1 MKDKILLFIIG
12 VLVGA
17 LISTGGFL
25 IYTNVTK
32 SDTCTN
38 QPMQMRD
45 KDGFGRMGN
54 NGERPEMPNGE
65 RPNMNENDS
74 NRPQR
79 PDDMNERTDMQ
90 GMTPPDNSLIDSNSF
105 VGFESANKVF
115 TISGISNLFSGIV
128 IYSVE

>member
-45 KDGFGRMGN
+45 ENGFGRMRN

-65 RPNMNENDS
+65 NGEPPEPPTEQNKES
-74 NRPQR
+74 N
-79 PDDMNERTDMQ
+79 
-90 GMTPPDNSLIDSNSF
+90 
-105 VGFESANKVF
+105 
-115 TISGISNLFSGIV
+115 
-128 IYSVE
+128 